1 MQFICPFI
9 IKLSLEKWK
18 RKAKFQEKK
27 LVQWYE
33 HLKNWRLEIFDL
45 FQNVVT

>member
-1 MQFICPFI
+1 MQLICPFI

-27 LVQWYE
+27 LV
-33 HLKNWRLEIFDL
+33 HLYNGMNIWKTD
-45 FQNVVT
+45 V